1 MKPTTRI
8 APSLRPHPEER
19 AFHAR
24 ATTSGSRARV
34 SKDAGGPDRAAT
46 CFETHRSASAAM
58 LLRLYVLPLK
68 RRLTLDAFA
77 RVTPDGPGQSL
88 KQGG

>member
-1 MKPTTRI
+1 MQVNRLAWMRLEGWGRPTA
-8 APSLRPHPEER
+8 AP
-19 AFHAR
+19 
-24 ATTSGSRARV
+24 
-34 SKDAGGPDRAAT
+34 
-46 CFETHRSASAAM
+46 CFETHRSAKNAAM

-68 RRLTLDAFA
+68 RRLTLDAVS